1 MQNIVVTALSVL
13 NQVHHQERNDGGRR
27 IYDQLPRIVVVKIRP
42 CERPHDDQYDGGT
55 KGFRTPS
62 PVRKRLAKL

>member
-1 MQNIVVTALSVL
+1 LRILGGSYQLINFQMQNIVVTALSVL

-42 CERPHDDQYDGGT
+42 Y
-55 KGFRTPS
+55 
-62 PVRKRLAKL
+62 